1 MDAWDV
7 VVVGGSV
14 AGLRAAIAAHDLGA
28 NVVVLEEGAIGSGGA
43 PTSVEGL
50 AVSSNEANNDSH
62 ATDTLATG
70 AGVCDESTVRKRTG
84 AAFDHLAEMERW
96 GLVLRRSSSGAP
108 HLVSGPGHNYAR
120 VATTGDTTG
129 REIYSI
135 LQEQCMKRSI
145 LRRSDTQALSLVIE
159 NDSVVGIVTLDVQR
173 GELVAIQAKSIIL
186 ATDGF
191 ESAWNGGSGGT
202 GLWLAQDAGVELSNM
217 EFTAWNPLCMEMHG
231 LQLPFAIL
239 NDGASIRSASGGDLI
254 FSPDG
259 GISSASQ
266 SLVSSGEQYVLD
278 ARVLTRG
285 SSTWYGDT
293 SERVSSRLGGQLSET
308 VIPISPR
315 ASATLG
321 GVPCDITGKVSD
333 LSGLYAAGDCACSGF
348 HGADMA
354 VGNRLLESLDGGSNA
369 GEAATEHANHANFS
383 GLDSIDTSLM
393 NLATKYANMLDGG
406 DSGNTRG
413 QVANQLNSIMGD
425 SMGISRDTAS
435 LSSAASQLSE
445 LASTQ
450 VSLSDE
456 SPVMNTELVEVFRL
470 EGLVK
475 IAHSAVTAAASR
487 DCSCGSHQLN
497 DVE

>member
-7 VVVGGSV
+7 VVVGGTA
-14 AGLRAAIAAHDLGA
+14 AGLRAAISAHDSGA
-28 NVVVLEEGAIGSGGA
+28 AVIVLEEGAVGSGGSS
-43 PTSVEGL
+43 TSVEGL
-50 AVSSNEANNDSH
+50 AVSSNEVSNDSH

-108 HLVSGPGHNYAR
+108 HLISAPGHSHAR

-145 LRRSDTQALSLVIE
+145 LRRGDTQALSLVTE
-159 NDSVVGIVTLDVQR
+159 NNSVTGLVTLDVQR
-173 GELVAIQAKSIIL
+173 GELVAIQAKSVVL

-202 GLWLAQDAGVELSNM
+202 GLWLAQDVGVELTNM
-217 EFTAWNPLCMEMHG
+217 EFTAWNPLCMDVHG

-239 NDGASIRSASGGDLI
+239 NDGASVRSASGDDVTFPSEGGMFSAAQYLI
-254 FSPDG
+254 
-259 GISSASQ
+259 
-266 SLVSSGEQYVLD
+266 SSGEQCILD

-285 SSTWYGDT
+285 SPAWYGDT
-293 SERVSSRLGGQLSET
+293 SERVSSRLGGQMSET

-315 ASATLG
+315 ISTTLG
-321 GVPCDITGKVSD
+321 GVPCDVTGSVPNI
-333 LSGLYAAGDCACSGF
+333 SGLYAAGDCACSGF
-348 HGADMA
+348 HGADIA
-354 VGNRLLESLDGGSNA
+354 AGNRLLESLDGGSNA
-369 GEAATEHANHANFS
+369 GEVAAEHASDTEFF
-383 GLDSIDTSLM
+383 GLDSIESSLM
-393 NLATKYANMLDGG
+393 IIASKFARLLKGN
-406 DSGNTRG
+406 DSRHTRG
-413 QVANQLNSIMGD
+413 QIANQLNTIMGE
-425 SMGISRDTAS
+425 SMGTTRNTAT
-435 LSSAASQLSE
+435 LSSAATQLSE
-445 LASTQ
+445 LSSTSI
-450 VSLSDE
+450 SLSDE

-487 DCSCGSHQLN
+487 EESCGSHNLN
-497 DVE
+497 IE